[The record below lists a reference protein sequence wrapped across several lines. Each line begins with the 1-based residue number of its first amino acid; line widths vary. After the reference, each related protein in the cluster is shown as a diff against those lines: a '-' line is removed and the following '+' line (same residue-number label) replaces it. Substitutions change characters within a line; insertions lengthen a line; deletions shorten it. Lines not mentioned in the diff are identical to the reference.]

1 MMWRRGCLVG
11 DAVVISEEKP
21 QGEPVLAVRDDAPGP
36 NEGTH
41 QAHIHGEEAGAAAS
55 VALVNP
61 GPTAR
66 GPSGNVHASELQP
79 AAAARSTVAST
90 SFRPRAAG
98 PRAAEREPPTK
109 SPGAKSHSTKSPR
122 TLTYRAKNR
131 LSTDSARP
139 MLRRRQLCS
148 VMLPP
153 TWSRSQAT
161 TAPCWEGGWAA
172 GRGTSQGHGRTARA
186 SHAGLL
192 RTESRMARNSIAL

>member
-1 MMWRRGCLVG
+1 MMWRRGCMVG

-21 QGEPVLAVRDDAPGP
+21 QGEPVLAVCDDAPGP

-131 LSTDSARP
+131 LSTDSTRP
-139 MLRRRQLCS
+139 MLRRRQLCCGDS
-148 VMLPP
+148 SYV
-153 TWSRSQAT
+153 TAT
-161 TAPCWEGGWAA
+161 PSYVTTTPIRYHDAA
-172 GRGTSQGHGRTARA
+172 ATRETRV
-186 SHAGLL
+186 
-192 RTESRMARNSIAL
+192 

>member
-1 MMWRRGCLVG
+1 MWRRGCLVG

-21 QGEPVLAVRDDAPGP
+21 QGEPVLAVCDDAPGP

-79 AAAARSTVAST
+79 AAAARATVAST
-90 SFRPRAAG
+90 PFRPRAAG

-139 MLRRRQLCS
+139 MLRRRQLCCTTRLVTIPS
-148 VMLPP
+148 HHDPML
-153 TWSRSQAT
+153 
-161 TAPCWEGGWAA
+161 GGRL
-172 GRGTSQGHGRTARA
+172 GGGQGHVTGTRTDRSGEPRRPAA
-186 SHAGLL
+186 D
-192 RTESRMARNSIAL
+192 